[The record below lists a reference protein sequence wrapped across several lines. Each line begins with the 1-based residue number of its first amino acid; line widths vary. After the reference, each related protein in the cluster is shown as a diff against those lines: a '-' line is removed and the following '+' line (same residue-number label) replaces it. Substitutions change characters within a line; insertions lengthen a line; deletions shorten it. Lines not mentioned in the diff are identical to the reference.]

1 MTQWSYLKRLT
12 VMKVKKGKK
21 ETWELAKKGG
31 LDEGIAKIAKYF
43 DIKDVCVIVGD
54 EMAYVEEKPR
64 RVHRV
69 PAIPTTIDYKEVINK
84 TKEQKKYYK

>member
-1 MTQWSYLKRLT
+1 MGIS
-12 VMKVKKGKK
+12 
-21 ETWELAKKGG
+21 EKGG

-64 RVHRV
+64 KVVRFRLFLQKS
-69 PAIPTTIDYKEVINK
+69 TTKPYLKRLKSRRSIINENVIHC
-84 TKEQKKYYK
+84 YFLVASCGRWW

>member
-1 MTQWSYLKRLT
+1 
-12 VMKVKKGKK
+12 MKVTKGKK

-31 LDEGIAKIAKYF
+31 LDEGISKIAKYF

-69 PAIPTTIDYKEVINK
+69 PATPTTIDYKAFINK
-84 TKEQKKYYK
+84 TKEQKRRLN

>member
-1 MTQWSYLKRLT
+1 
-12 VMKVKKGKK
+12 MKVTKGKQ

-43 DIKDVCVIVGD
+43 DIKDVCVICGD
-54 EMAYVEEKPR
+54 EMAYVEERPR

-69 PAIPTTIDYKEVINK
+69 PAIPTSIDYKAVINK

>member
-1 MTQWSYLKRLT
+1 
-12 VMKVKKGKK
+12 MKITKGKQ

-43 DIKDVCVIVGD
+43 DIKDVCVIVGN
-54 EMAYVEEKPR
+54 EMAYVQEKPR
-64 RVHRV
+64 KVVRV
-69 PAIPTTIDYKEVINK
+69 PAIPTKIDYKSILEK